1 MQIYLQSWYSQLK
14 GTLAMVWYLV
24 EKDRLTLVAQKLMT
38 LNIFLSAHGLILIL
52 KNAQLSSGSAA
63 HLKMNLARTNVF
75 ITTRLCFYGNIIYV
89 KGVFLSERSIDV
101 RTNCAFSYLINYLFL
116 AFQQSLFAFCEG
128 RTLFVLL
135 HLDFDRR
142 LLQYL

>member
-1 MQIYLQSWYSQLK
+1 MQIYLQSWYSPLK

-75 ITTRLCFYGNIIYV
+75 ITTRLCFYGNI
-89 KGVFLSERSIDV
+89 LLETNIDV
-101 RTNCAFSYLINYLFL
+101 RTNCTFSYLVNYLFL